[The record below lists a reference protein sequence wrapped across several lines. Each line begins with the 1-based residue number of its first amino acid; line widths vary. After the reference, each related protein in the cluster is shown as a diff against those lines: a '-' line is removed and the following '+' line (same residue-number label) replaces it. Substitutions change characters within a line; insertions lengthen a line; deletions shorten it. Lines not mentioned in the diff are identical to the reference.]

1 MEEFATRF
9 EAALEVR
16 GYGVLTRAAYVR
28 CARKTLR
35 DVGMSVEAVTVEDV
49 ERYLLRLRRDRGLS
63 PSTCAV
69 YAAAWRH
76 VFRCLRGDAAMAARV
91 PMIRVPKALPHV
103 LSGTEVAKL
112 LAAVVEPHH
121 HAIASCCYGA
131 GLRVTEACQLRV
143 HQVDGRRAVLRLKGK
158 GNKERLVPLS
168 ASLLSELRAYW
179 RGARP
184 AGPWLFPGRPA
195 TRPLTRMAFL
205 MALKRAAKRANV
217 PGPVTPHV
225 LRHSYATHLIEAGVD
240 LRTLQLRL
248 GHVSVNT
255 TAEYVLVARSRH
267 REFDSPLDLLGTD
280 RGRVLG

>member
-1 MEEFATRF
+1 MEDFATRF

-16 GYGVLTRAAYVR
+16 GYGELTRAAYVR

-35 DVGMSVEAVTVEDV
+35 EVGRSVDTVTPEDV

-69 YAAAWRH
+69 YAAARI
-76 VFRCLRGDAAMAARV
+76 

-112 LAAVVEPHH
+112 LAAVEEPHH

-131 GLRVTEACQLRV
+131 GLRVTEACELRV
-143 HQVDGRRAVLRLKGK
+143 DQVDGRRGVLRLMGK

-168 ASLLSELRAYW
+168 ASLLAELRAYW
-179 RGARP
+179 RDARP

-205 MALKRAAKRANV
+205 MALKRAAKRADV
-217 PGPVTPHV
+217 HGPITPHV

-240 LRTLQLRL
+240 LRSLQLRL
-248 GHVSVNT
+248 GHASVNT